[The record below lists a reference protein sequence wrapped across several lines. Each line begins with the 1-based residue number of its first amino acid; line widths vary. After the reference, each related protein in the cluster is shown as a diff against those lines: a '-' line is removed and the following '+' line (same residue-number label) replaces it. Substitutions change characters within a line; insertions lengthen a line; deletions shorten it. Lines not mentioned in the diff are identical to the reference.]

1 MTHMGSM
8 TYVACTPWSQR
19 HGAWYSLPHPCIC
32 MRTLKDL
39 CIESIGEAMGVMPWL
54 DAVDN
59 WLDKKL

>member
-8 TYVACTPWSQR
+8 TCVACTLWSQR
-19 HGAWYSLPHPCIC
+19 HRAWYDLPPPCIS

-39 CIESIGEAMGVMPWL
+39 CIELIGEAMGVMPWL
-54 DAVDN
+54 NAMDK